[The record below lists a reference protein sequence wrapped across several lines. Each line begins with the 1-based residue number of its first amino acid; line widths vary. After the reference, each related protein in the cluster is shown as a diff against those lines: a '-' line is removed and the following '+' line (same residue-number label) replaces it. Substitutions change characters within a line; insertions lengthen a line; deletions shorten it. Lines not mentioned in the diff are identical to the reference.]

1 MLPPGAST
9 QFFTGIGTCSD
20 MQEVGFVLLTAC
32 DGSENYHK
40 LLLSM
45 FDELFILPNHLML
58 YVADLFDGFV
68 ELKIGRRCM
77 LKSLRNFRL
86 S

>member
-1 MLPPGAST
+1 
-9 QFFTGIGTCSD
+9 

-32 DGSENYHK
+32 DGSESYHK

-68 ELKIGRRCM
+68 EPKIER
-77 LKSLRNFRL
+77 
-86 S
+86 